1 MIILENGRE
10 FPAGRWFDP
19 VEWGKRS
26 RCLLSVALGRFPGVS
41 AVFCLIRVEEEV
53 HQFCGAMG
61 ANGFALG
68 PLGRWDTG
76 RMEFDTL

>member
-19 VEWGKRS
+19 VERGKRS

-53 HQFCGAMG
+53 HQFCGAHG
-61 ANGFALG
+61 GEWFRSG
-68 PLGRWDTG
+68 PAWQMDTG